1 MSQSATPAPT
11 NIPYLGLP
19 EQNPRDT
26 FYRPRAPTT
35 KDYSIY
41 RVGDRWVNRPS
52 QTAYILVSKAN
63 GVATWTMMASAA
75 GPIMTINSQPPVAN
89 NMNFVN
95 SGAVAIGSLP
105 GVITLGVKV
114 DGVTVQIIGDQLVA
128 GGAVPTTFVTDAGN
142 ATPVANILNVLGTP
156 AQGISTAGAGNTV
169 TITAADA
176 SAVQKGVATF
186 DATNFTVAA
195 GNVTSNPITV
205 TSPLGTL
212 TIGGSPVN
220 LGGALTLDLAGGS
233 IGVDSIGVQA
243 STAPGTNPVLP
254 TAGGLVTINGA
265 AVAAAGIP
273 VQSNSL
279 AANTLQIE
287 VQRASQQ
294 ALSSAANAG
303 LASFNNLHFT
313 VDGNGWV
320 SNLNGLPISSVD
332 VDGATAPGTDP
343 VLPTALGVIGVGGA
357 QVAAGT
363 VPSAIRTQSIA
374 ANSYQIQVQRSSAQA
389 ISSVTQNGVCHF
401 DSADFTVDANGFVS
415 AITSVFTWQDF
426 AGGALAVSNGY
437 FATAAAVYTLPAGT
451 TDGESV
457 EIIDNIGGGV
467 VVTAQGGNTIRI
479 QNTASSAN
487 GTAVSSQF
495 GDALRLIYRA
505 SISEWQ
511 CCPGGGGMWTLA

>member
-26 FYRPRAPTT
+26 FYRPRAPTV

-41 RVGDRWVNRPS
+41 KVGDRWVNRPS

-63 GVATWTMMASAA
+63 GIATWTMMASAA

-105 GVITLGVKV
+105 GVISLGVKV

-186 DATNFTVAA
+186 DATNFTVVA

-205 TSPLGTL
+205 TSPLGTI
-212 TIGGSPVN
+212 TVGGSPVN
-220 LGGALTLDLAGGS
+220 LGGVLTLDLAGGS
-233 IGVDSIGVQA
+233 LGVDSIGVQS
-243 STAPGTNPVLP
+243 STAPGTNPILP

-273 VQSNSL
+273 VQSNSI

-294 ALSSAANAG
+294 AASLAANAG
-303 LASFNNLHFT
+303 LASFDSTMFVVDANGFVQLAGGAIAMDSLVVQAGVSPVVPDGTGQMTFT
-313 VDGNGWV
+313 
-320 SNLNGLPISSVD
+320 
-332 VDGATAPGTDP
+332 
-343 VLPTALGVIGVGGA
+343 GA
-357 QVAAGT
+357 QVAAGA
-363 VPSAIRTQSIA
+363 VPVQSFGVG
-374 ANSYQIQVQRSSAQA
+374 ANAYELQVQRSSAQA
-389 ISSVTQNGVCHF
+389 VSTLTANGISHF
-401 DSADFTVDANGFVS
+401 DSAHFTVDANGFVQLI
-415 AITSVFTWQDF
+415 AAPFTWQDF
-426 AGGALAVSNGY
+426 AGGALASSNGY
-437 FATAAAVYTLPAGT
+437 FATAAAVYTLPLGVA
-451 TDGESV
+451 DGETV

-467 VVTAQGGNTIRI
+467 VVTAAGAQTIRV
-479 QNTASSAN
+479 QNTVSSAG
-487 GTAVSSQF
+487 GTATSSQF

-505 SISEWQ
+505 TNTEWQ